1 MKSITYA
8 KLRIRGGL
16 TGCII
21 GSPRN
26 VSCAVSFFSRGFS
39 RGFDK
44 RHEFIPNASLDR
56 SIRFF
61 EFPIQIKGNKKT
73 IIKIAD
79 YIVLFYILKLKTKV
93 FHSYTLGRPNP
104 SLSAALTFKTLF
116 VAKVLNN
123 TE

>member
-79 YIVLFYILKLKTKV
+79 YIVLFYILKLKRKFFIHILWDDPTP
-93 FHSYTLGRPNP
+93 H
-104 SLSAALTFKTLF
+104 
-116 VAKVLNN
+116 
-123 TE
+123 